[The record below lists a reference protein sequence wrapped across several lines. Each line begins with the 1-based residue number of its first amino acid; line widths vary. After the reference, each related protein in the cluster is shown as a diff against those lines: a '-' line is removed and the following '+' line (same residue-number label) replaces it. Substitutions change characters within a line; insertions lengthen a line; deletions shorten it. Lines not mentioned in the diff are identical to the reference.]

1 MPWGDWLLYFYR
13 PIYLKTT
20 GRNHHKPGWQVST
33 YKLHPQRKGCIN
45 GFNPTYITFTF
56 SIPHLCASNGKLIGV
71 NVMLS
76 VSMLSIHDFSC
87 CRINFPFLAPFLC
100 AIIRETT
107 LLGKSTGHSGP
118 VERTDRISTYGSL
131 LWNGRKPPAANSAD
145 LVVSWLV
152 YSAARGL
159 GAGSVGTLLHFHAH
173 NLLPPLH
180 QPPSNHLRWS
190 HRMPPPPHP
199 PLLPHT
205 NSFTAVLLI
214 PHYTLNTLCCFTP
227 HCFNDVNEYTVY
239 SKPPQNAG
247 SG

>member
-1 MPWGDWLLYFYR
+1 
-13 PIYLKTT
+13 
-20 GRNHHKPGWQVST
+20 
-33 YKLHPQRKGCIN
+33 
-45 GFNPTYITFTF
+45 
-56 SIPHLCASNGKLIGV
+56 
-71 NVMLS
+71 MLS

-87 CRINFPFLAPFLC
+87 CRINVPFLAPFLC

-190 HRMPPPPHP
+190 HRMPPPPPSSSPSHQLLYSCTSYTTLHTEH
-199 PLLPHT
+199 PLLFYT
-205 NSFTAVLLI
+205 SLLQRRQW
-214 PHYTLNTLCCFTP
+214 
-227 HCFNDVNEYTVY
+227 VY
-239 SKPPQNAG
+239 SLQ
-247 SG
+247 